1 MRLTKQQTE
10 EISKVI
16 LKKLK
21 GMDMV
26 TVNAPEEK
34 VLHRIVEIITKDL
47 MVEEEEE
54 YKVVDE
60 IKRGIANYLKVE
72 DEVDTVVR
80 NKISSY
86 SRNIP
91 AGSREWDVL

>member
-1 MRLTKQQTE
+1 MRLTKLQTE

-26 TVNAPEEK
+26 TVNAPEDK

-47 MVEEEEE
+47 MVEEELDREVKKFLETYEADFKSGKLE
-54 YKVVDE
+54 YMKMF
-60 IKRGIANYLKVE
+60 
-72 DEVDTVVR
+72 
-80 NKISSY
+80 NKIKEKLVKE
-86 SRNIP
+86 RDLTI
-91 AGSREWDVL
+91 

>member
-26 TVNAPEEK
+26 IFNAPEDK

-47 MVEEEEE
+47 MVEEELDREVKKFLETYEADFKSGKLE
-54 YKVVDE
+54 YMKMF
-60 IKRGIANYLKVE
+60 
-72 DEVDTVVR
+72 
-80 NKISSY
+80 NKIKEKLVKE
-86 SRNIP
+86 RDLTI
-91 AGSREWDVL
+91 

>member
-26 TVNAPEEK
+26 TFNAPEDK

-47 MVEEEEE
+47 MVEEELDREVKKFLETYEADFKSGKLE
-54 YKVVDE
+54 YMKMF
-60 IKRGIANYLKVE
+60 
-72 DEVDTVVR
+72 
-80 NKISSY
+80 NKIKEKLVKE
-86 SRNIP
+86 RDLTI
-91 AGSREWDVL
+91 

>member
-10 EISKVI
+10 EISKII

-26 TVNAPEEK
+26 TFNAPEDK

-47 MVEEEEE
+47 MVEEELDREVKKFLEAYEADFKSGKLE
-54 YKVVDE
+54 YMKMF
-60 IKRGIANYLKVE
+60 
-72 DEVDTVVR
+72 
-80 NKISSY
+80 NKIKEKLVKE
-86 SRNIP
+86 RDLTI
-91 AGSREWDVL
+91 

>member
-26 TVNAPEEK
+26 TVNVPEDK

-47 MVEEEEE
+47 MVEEELDREVKKFLETYEADFKSGKLE
-54 YKVVDE
+54 YMKMF
-60 IKRGIANYLKVE
+60 
-72 DEVDTVVR
+72 
-80 NKISSY
+80 NKIKEKLVKE
-86 SRNIP
+86 RDLTI
-91 AGSREWDVL
+91 